1 MVSAICMFAIL
12 WGVAGLC
19 AVLSSRKIEE
29 WFAFAIFMVV
39 AVLYLFALAGV
50 PVWGYYAVTCAG
62 LGALA
67 ATCALAIAQKPVRRW
82 LLTPGSVAF
91 VLLVGV
97 AWWAHR
103 GQPYLYQ
110 DEFSHWGRA
119 INRLYALNVLPN
131 TVAGAV
137 DFPSYPPASTLF
149 YAFWT
154 WQSRV
159 FSEGNTITASN
170 VWLVSCF
177 LPLMKYVEWK
187 QWKRFLP
194 TVLICVM
201 LPMVFYP
208 TALEDVYVDV
218 LLGCVAA
225 YALIQW
231 FTAPKDFAS
240 LLMIGA
246 ALTILPLIKES
257 GTGIALLALAMMALD
272 VWREE
277 RGGAR
282 RFAKLLPLV
291 GGTLLA
297 AVSWKLFLH
306 AYGIVGEKPF
316 RYWEIGQNFMAF
328 LHGTSPWYQKYLATN
343 FFKWLTW
350 PAMMGGGHI
359 LSIGYTEWLL
369 LFATVACVLGR
380 RENGHEKR
388 YGRVVWLLIAAT
400 MVYAVMLFHIYL
412 YAFIHTEAASLHSF
426 DRYMASI
433 MTMAAGTTAALI
445 LQAHQH
451 RPFRLLPASLVL
463 VLTLGL
469 LVNPAHV
476 MELTFTAPAAI
487 AQAQEERN
495 AVNPAQYVADVLTP
509 EDRVAGWR
517 VSLTETAS
525 AIMRVPIM
533 S

>member
-1 MVSAICMFAIL
+1 MC
-12 WGVAGLC
+12 GVKNAAVQGGL
-19 AVLSSRKIEE
+19 
-29 WFAFAIFMVV
+29 
-39 AVLYLFALAGV
+39 
-50 PVWGYYAVTCAG
+50 
-62 LGALA
+62 
-67 ATCALAIAQKPVRRW
+67 Q
-82 LLTPGSVAF
+82 
-91 VLLVGV
+91 
-97 AWWAHR
+97 
-103 GQPYLYQ
+103 
-110 DEFSHWGRA
+110 
-119 INRLYALNVLPN
+119 
-131 TVAGAV
+131 
-137 DFPSYPPASTLF
+137 
-149 YAFWT
+149 
-154 WQSRV
+154 
-159 FSEGNTITASN
+159 
-170 VWLVSCF
+170 
-177 LPLMKYVEWK
+177 
-187 QWKRFLP
+187 
-194 TVLICVM
+194 
-201 LPMVFYP
+201 
-208 TALEDVYVDV
+208 
-218 LLGCVAA
+218 
-225 YALIQW
+225 
-231 FTAPKDFAS
+231 
-240 LLMIGA
+240 
-246 ALTILPLIKES
+246 
-257 GTGIALLALAMMALD
+257 
-272 VWREE
+272 
-277 RGGAR
+277 
-282 RFAKLLPLV
+282 KLLPLV

-445 LQAHQH
+445 LQSHQH

-509 EDRVAGWR
+509 EDRVAWMASKPNRNSFRNYACTNYELMPLVIEMPFGQTMSATAEEARQVLANYDYVYCFDADEQLIANYGELFAKKDEIAGRSLYR
-517 VSLTETAS
+517 VIQSENGIILEA
-525 AIMRVPIM
+525 VF
-533 S
+533 